1 MKIENALRARLA
13 DLKARAIPL
22 RNGDEHGQAT
32 TEAQVAECS
41 GWLAAA
47 QNAVHLICPLP
58 NMSYRIRVDAICQAE
73 HGWMIHRAVGEV
85 AAILRAL
92 ELDADAGLIASV
104 ANQASAEVFD
114 DFLDHATSYL
124 SQKKKNEA
132 GVIAGV
138 VFEDTLRRICR
149 VLSIVEKGVPL
160 DALINELN
168 SRGELTGVKAK
179 RARVAAHVR
188 TKATHAQWDE
198 FELADVKATI
208 EFTRE
213 LVQNKLGS

>member
-1 MKIENALRARLA
+1 MKIEDALKARLA
-13 DLKARAIPL
+13 DLQARAIPL
-22 RNGDEHGQAT
+22 RNGDEHGQT
-32 TEAQVAECS
+32 TSEGQASECS

-58 NMSYRIRVDAICQAE
+58 DMSYRSRVDAICKAE
-73 HGWMIHRAVGEV
+73 HGWVIHRAVGEA

-92 ELDADAGLIASV
+92 EVDANAGLIASV

-114 DFLDHATSYL
+114 DFLDHAAYYL
-124 SQKKKNEA
+124 SKNRKNEA
-132 GVIAGV
+132 GVIVGV

-149 VLSIVEKGVPL
+149 VLGMVEKGTQL
-160 DALINELN
+160 DTLISDLS
-168 SRGELTGVKAK
+168 SRGEFSAIKAK

-198 FELADVKATI
+198 FELADVKASI
-208 EFTRE
+208 EFTKE
-213 LVQNKLGS
+213 LIEANLGS

>member
-1 MKIENALRARLA
+1 MKIEKALRARLA

-32 TEAQVAECS
+32 TEGQIAECS

-58 NMSYRIRVDAICQAE
+58 LMPYRTRVDVVCQAQ
-73 HGWMIHRAVGEV
+73 HGWGIHLAVGEV

-114 DFLDHATSYL
+114 DFLDHAKSYL
-124 SQKKKNEA
+124 SKNRKNEA

-149 VLSIVEKGVPL
+149 VLGITESGIKL
-160 DALINELN
+160 DTLISELN
-168 SRGELTGVKAK
+168 TIGELTPVKAK

-198 FELADVKATI
+198 FEADDVTATI
-208 EFTRE
+208 EFTKE
-213 LVQNKLGS
+213 LIDAKLGN

>member
-1 MKIENALRARLA
+1 MKIEDALRARLA
-13 DLKARAIPL
+13 DLKARALPL
-22 RNGDEHGQAT
+22 RNGDENGHAITEGQ
-32 TEAQVAECS
+32 VSECS
-41 GWLAAA
+41 AWLAAA

-58 NMSYRIRVDAICQAE
+58 NTAYRSRVDNVCQTE
-73 HGWMIHRAVGEV
+73 HGWAIHRAVGEV

-114 DFLDHATSYL
+114 DFLEHAVSYL

-132 GVIAGV
+132 GVISGV

-149 VLSIVEKGVPL
+149 MHSIVEKDVQL
-160 DALINELN
+160 NTLISAL
-168 SRGELTGVKAK
+168 SSKGELTPIKAK
-179 RARVAAHVR
+179 RARAAAHVR

-198 FELADVKATI
+198 FELADVKAAI

-213 LVQNKLGS
+213 LVEAKLGS